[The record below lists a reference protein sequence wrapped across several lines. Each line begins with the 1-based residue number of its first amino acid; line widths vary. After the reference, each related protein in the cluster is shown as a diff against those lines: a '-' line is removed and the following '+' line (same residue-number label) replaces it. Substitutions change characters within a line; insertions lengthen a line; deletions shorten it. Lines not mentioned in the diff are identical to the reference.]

1 MHTTDKPDF
10 TALIAKAWRFYGKQ
24 PTGEDVANW
33 FELLA
38 AFPLCEVATAFRRHL
53 TDPQQGHYPP
63 KPADII
69 RHLNPTDSGHPG
81 PNEAWGMLVRLL
93 RDEGESGVITEEM
106 RAGWMACS
114 PIFQMGDEVGARMCF
129 LETYQTALQRSKA
142 ANLAPHWTLTLGHDP
157 ERRKQALQAAVSAR
171 RISADYARS
180 LLPAPVAN
188 LEEVAGLLEHH
199 HPSEPGQ
206 MPYRERLRG
215 LIQQAN
221 QQPDGE
227 AACVAE
233 LERLK
238 AMIDRKNQ
246 IRRDVNLRNAA

>member
-1 MHTTDKPDF
+1 MSPTERVEFVALLTRSFRFAGRDIRGD
-10 TALIAKAWRFYGKQ
+10 AELIADWLDEFAGY
-24 PTGEDVANW
+24 PIP
-33 FELLA
+33 LLDA
-38 AFPLCEVATAFRRHL
+38 AFRQHRRES
-53 TDPQQGHYPP
+53 PYPP
-63 KPADII
+63 KPSDIYH
-69 RHLNPTDSGHPG
+69 HLPNDELDRPG
-81 PNEAWGMLVRLL
+81 EEQAWGMLVRLL

-106 RAGWMACS
+106 RAGWLACS
-114 PIFQMGDEVGARMCF
+114 PIFQMGDEVGARKCF
-129 LETYQTALQRSKA
+129 LETYRAAIQQSKTARM
-142 ANLAPHWTLTLGHDP
+142 APHWALSLGHDP
-157 ERRKQALQAAVSAR
+157 ERRKTAIQAAVSAR

-227 AACVAE
+227 AEHVTE